1 MDTGP
6 EALPE
11 SQARKRRRIT
21 TKAAKAFKKEFD
33 APPSTLMDR
42 SPSYQKCTPFK
53 PMVSD
58 WWLQSHP
65 EGKTLPGADW
75 LVGFYDRM
83 KEEDLHLVDREY
95 LEELVAWHKERE
107 DVE

>member
-1 MDTGP
+1 MDTAP

-11 SQARKRRRIT
+11 SQARKRRRVT

-75 LVGFYDRM
+75 LMGFYDRL

-107 DVE
+107 NVE